1 MGRNV
6 AYTTTGEPA
15 QNKAGI
21 SRFLLLRLQKYKL
34 FEKHTSFFIFFLKY
48 FYKLAKAY
56 HRTRLLLVSLSY
68 IYIYNIIVSFSR
80 TIVGMLR
87 PLR

>member
-34 FEKHTSFFIFFLKY
+34 FEKHTSFFYFFLKI
-48 FYKLAKAY
+48 FLQTGKSISSNESSSCFAL
-56 HRTRLLLVSLSY
+56 
-68 IYIYNIIVSFSR
+68 IYNIIVSFSR

>member
-34 FEKHTSFFIFFLKY
+34 FEKHTSFFIFFENIFTNWQKRIIERGFVL
-48 FYKLAKAY
+48 FRS
-56 HRTRLLLVSLSY
+56 H
-68 IYIYNIIVSFSR
+68 IYNIIVSFSR